1 VSRVAIALART
12 FGSRRL
18 EPGRQNRRDQFA
30 ALTPPPG
37 HVLFLGDS
45 ITEGAEWAEWFP
57 ELPTLNRGIN
67 GDTVA
72 GVRSRL
78 GTAINA
84 PAAISLLI
92 GTNDIG
98 GLGLGSDP
106 DRIADATHELVRAI
120 AEAAP
125 GIPIVLT
132 AVMPRSA
139 SFAPRIQ
146 RLNAQTRAMA
156 EAEGVAYVD
165 AWAALA
171 DERGEI
177 RTAFSHDRLHLNGDG
192 YRVWADALRPHL
204 LSAST

>member
-1 VSRVAIALART
+1 MSRVAIALAHT

-18 EPGRQNRRDQFA
+18 EPGRQNRREQFA
-30 ALTPPPG
+30 ALPPPPG

-98 GLGLGSDP
+98 GLGQSSDP
-106 DRIADATHELVRAI
+106 DRIAAATHDLVRSI

-125 GIPIVLT
+125 GIPVVFT
-132 AVMPRSA
+132 GVMPRSA
-139 SFAPRIQ
+139 SFARRIQ
-146 RLNAQTRAMA
+146 RLNALTRGMA
-156 EAEGVAYVD
+156 KAEGLTYVD
-165 AWAALA
+165 VWAALA

-177 RTAFSHDRLHLNGDG
+177 RRAFSHDRLHLNGEG

-204 LSAST
+204 G